1 MACTCIALYQVPRD
15 PKALHATFS
24 HPPIHSHIY
33 TLTLVSYIVAT
44 AALGQTD
51 RRINLMSSKATAKK
65 NSHFLSLSVTH
76 HFLDAGCFYLSVGYT
91 DFFTRCL
98 TDILHINISSE
109 ITKNPC

>member
-24 HPPIHSHIY
+24 HSPIY
-33 TLTLVSYIVAT
+33 TVTVVSCIVAT

-76 HFLDAGCFYLSVGYT
+76 HFLDAGCFYLSVGCT

-98 TDILHINISSE
+98 TDISHINISSE